1 MQTLMAQIGLGPLP
15 DNSKKLPLTRVN
27 KKTGKTEKMGSALV
41 GVEILPKP
49 VAERLEAGFGRAE
62 PNTNPVLDP
71 PAGRIDWTQMWN
83 PMYMI
88 RTCIGKKMFVQL
100 FCLLFTVGFIAAS
113 SYLIPPLYAFIQMAL
128 SIELFGVHIGLYLL
142 YAVGICVCS
151 CLTFLCCACGSK
163 CCGSKAPEG
172 DDDDDDD
179 DDDDESPV

>member
-1 MQTLMAQIGLGPLP
+1 
-15 DNSKKLPLTRVN
+15 
-27 KKTGKTEKMGSALV
+27 
-41 GVEILPKP
+41 
-49 VAERLEAGFGRAE
+49 
-62 PNTNPVLDP
+62 
-71 PAGRIDWTQMWN
+71 MWN